1 MEIIY
6 KDECSDLKCIL
17 DECAT
22 LDEIMPI
29 FYKMLMTAGYALETI
44 IKCSNKSLEEIF
56 KFVDTK

>member
-29 FYKMLMTAGYALETI
+29 F
-44 IKCSNKSLEEIF
+44 IKC
-56 KFVDTK
+56 